1 MSGWD
6 FPRGVASTALLAGF
20 AEELGQS
27 TGDVLAGTGLDAAML
42 RDPQALVA
50 AEQELAVVRN
60 LVQSRPGRDPG
71 VLGLEAGTR
80 YHATSYGI
88 WGYAVTSC
96 ATVHEAVELALRYI
110 ELTYVFCLPE
120 LRTGGPLAELRCRDD
135 EVPADVRAFLVARD
149 IAAIVTLVREQA
161 GADLRPTVLSLRAPE
176 PVDPQPY
183 RAILGVDPEFGS
195 STGITFPH
203 AVLEQ
208 PMPQASEHTLAWC
221 ERQCRQVL
229 EGMRRDT
236 GVAARVRRTLAGIGP
251 GAGMAEVAAALSMTE
266 RTLRRRLAAEGVRYR
281 DLVDGV
287 RRGRAE
293 ELLADE
299 TLTVEQI
306 SHRLGY
312 SEPSSFLHA
321 FARWHGMPP
330 REFRLRTGSAHRTGA
345 R

>member
-1 MSGWD
+1 M
-6 FPRGVASTALLAGF
+6 ASTALLAGF

-27 TGDVLAGTGLDAAML
+27 IDDVLAGTNLAPETL
-42 RDPQALVA
+42 RDPQARVA

-60 LVQSRPGRDPG
+60 LVRRHPDRDPG
-71 VLGLEAGTR
+71 VLGLQAGAR

-96 ATVHEAVELALRYI
+96 ATVREAVELALRYV

-120 LRTGGPLAELRCRDD
+120 LHTTGPLAELRCRDD
-135 EVPADVRAFLVARD
+135 DVPADVRAFLVAREVS
-149 IAAIVTLVREQA
+149 AILTLVREQA
-161 GADLRPTVLSLRAPE
+161 GTELRPTTVSLHVPEPADRAP
-176 PVDPQPY
+176 Y
-183 RAILGVDPEFGS
+183 RVAFGVEPEFGDR
-195 STGITFPH
+195 TRVTFPH
-203 AVLEQ
+203 ALLDR

-221 ERQCRQVL
+221 ERQCREAL
-229 EGMRRDT
+229 DALRRGTGMAT
-236 GVAARVRRTLAGIGP
+236 RVRRALAGIGP
-251 GAGMAEVAAALSMTE
+251 GAGMARIAAELSMTE
-266 RTLRRRLAAEGVRYR
+266 RTLRRRLAAEGVNYR
-281 DLVDGV
+281 DLVDEV
-287 RRGRAE
+287 RRGWAE

-306 SHRLGY
+306 AHRLGY

-330 REFRLRTGSAHRTGA
+330 REFRRRTGSARPTAA